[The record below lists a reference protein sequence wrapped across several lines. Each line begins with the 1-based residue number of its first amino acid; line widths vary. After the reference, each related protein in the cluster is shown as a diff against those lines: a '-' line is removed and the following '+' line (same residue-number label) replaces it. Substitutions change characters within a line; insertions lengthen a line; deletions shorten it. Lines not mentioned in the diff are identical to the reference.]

1 MVELE
6 GKYASPRKSCIVA
19 GCTNSWDFGFIKGMS
34 VKIFAYGSYEHF
46 SVCFRIF
53 KKLINF

>member
-6 GKYASPRKSCIVA
+6 EKYASPRKSCIVA

-46 SVCFRIF
+46 SVCFRIL
-53 KKLINF
+53 KN